1 MDLKNFKDSAY
12 GRCYSFNSGKN
23 STGHPMNLKIST
35 SPGWLHGLGIKMYS
49 KPSEDFEQLIIY
61 IHNQTM
67 TPSTIFNKGFQIISG
82 SINHFLIKRYFEQK
96 LPRPYNDC
104 YEDLS
109 LFSLNKT
116 LIQFIQSKGITY
128 TKNECFRL
136 CENLS
141 YMKDYMVK
149 CECPLNNLDDNL
161 FLECNLNV
169 KNKTIKDC
177 VSQLF
182 LSFQKNKEETCS
194 EYCPME
200 CNSFSYDVTHYSE
213 TLLSKGN
220 ISGSQFLFADFKS
233 YENVSRSYFE
243 ISVFYEELKYTLI
256 SQRPKTEIFDLIS
269 NVGGIFGLFL
279 GMGLMSFIEF
289 LEIILEAILILRKI

>member
-1 MDLKNFKDSAY
+1 
-12 GRCYSFNSGKN
+12 
-23 STGHPMNLKIST
+23 
-35 SPGWLHGLGIKMYS
+35 
-49 KPSEDFEQLIIY
+49 
-61 IHNQTM
+61 
-67 TPSTIFNKGFQIISG
+67 
-82 SINHFLIKRYFEQK
+82 
-96 LPRPYNDC
+96 
-104 YEDLS
+104 
-109 LFSLNKT
+109 
-116 LIQFIQSKGITY
+116 
-128 TKNECFRL
+128 
-136 CENLS
+136 
-141 YMKDYMVK
+141 MKDYMVK

-220 ISGSQFLFADFKS
+220 IGGSQFLYADFKS

-279 GMGLMSFIEF
+279 GMGLMSFVEF
-289 LEIILEAILILRKI
+289 LEIILEAMLILRKI